1 MSKQTS
7 ETKGQRMWGGR
18 FSETTDDIVARLNA
32 SVHFDKRLYEQDIQG
47 SLAHAEMLHYQSILT
62 DDEIDQIRAGLIQVR
77 QEIEAGEF
85 EWQTELEDV
94 HMNIE
99 NRLTAIVG
107 EVGGKLHTARSRN
120 DQVATDMRLWIVT
133 QCDGVAQQLD
143 ELMLVLT
150 ELASAHTETV
160 LPGYTHLQRAQPI
173 VFGHH
178 LLAYVEM
185 LERDRARILDARRRA
200 NESPLGAAALAGTP
214 FPIDRYRTAQSL
226 GFHRPMTNSLD
237 AVGSRDFLIEVSG
250 ALSIVMTHLS
260 RLSEELVNW
269 SSQEFAFIELGDAFA
284 TGSSIMP
291 QKKNPDIPELIRGK
305 TGRVFGHLQALLT
318 LVKGLPLAYNK
329 DLQEDKE
336 AIFDAIDTTRD
347 CLSAMTRL
355 IPACRVNAKAMRA
368 ACNDGFVTATDVADY
383 LANRGVPF
391 RDAHHVVGRLVAWC
405 IAEQRAL
412 NTLTLEEF
420 RQFDARF
427 EDDIRVTV
435 TVEASVAAR
444 QSLGGTAPQRVKEA
458 LTIVRQRLID
468 RGVS

>member
-1 MSKQTS
+1 MTDHSSKHT
-7 ETKGQRMWGGR
+7 GQRMWGGR
-18 FSETTDDIVARLNA
+18 FSETTDDFVARLNA
-32 SVHFDKRLYEQDIQG
+32 SVHFDKRLYEEDIRG
-47 SLAHAEMLHYQSILT
+47 SLAHAEMLYRQSILT
-62 DDEIDQIRAGLIQVR
+62 ESEHTRIRDGLNQIR
-77 QEIEAGEF
+77 QEIVDGNF
-85 EWQTELEDV
+85 EWQTSLEDV

-99 NRLTAIVG
+99 HRLTSLIG

-120 DQVATDMRLWIVT
+120 DQVATDMRLWVVG
-133 QCDGVAQQLD
+133 QCDGLVSQLD
-143 ELMLVLT
+143 ELMLALA

-173 VFGHH
+173 VFAHH

-185 LERDRARILDARRRA
+185 FERDRARVRDSRKRA

-214 FPIDRYRTAQSL
+214 FPIDRVYTTQKL
-226 GFHRPMTNSLD
+226 GFHRPLVNSLD
-237 AVGSRDFLIEVSG
+237 AVASRDFLLEFGG
-250 ALSIVMTHLS
+250 ALSIIMSHLS

-305 TGRVFGHLQALLT
+305 SGRVFGHLQALLT

-336 AIFDAIDTTRD
+336 AIFDAVDTTRD

-355 IPACRVNAKAMRA
+355 IPACHVNVDAMRT
-368 ACNDGFVTATDVADY
+368 ACNEGFVTATDVADY
-383 LANRGVPF
+383 LAGKGVPF
-391 RDAHHVVGRLVAWC
+391 RDAHHVVGQLVAWC
-405 IAEQRAL
+405 IAEERSL
-412 NTLTLEEF
+412 DTLSLEEF
-420 RQFDARF
+420 HQFDSRF
-427 EDDIRVTV
+427 DADVCHAV

-444 QSLGGTAPQRVKEA
+444 QSLGGTAPNQ
-458 LTIVRQRLID
+458 VRQALKVTFDRLAQRDI
-468 RGVS
+468 G